1 MPPPPLH
8 GRRIFFGRCQGGY
21 HRTNTYSLNNWQALC
36 EYARHGNLAID
47 NNAAERKLRP
57 VAVGRKNYLFFG
69 SDNGGHTAA
78 ALYSVIV
85 SAKRHGLDPWRYLRD
100 VFARLPSMT
109 VSQLHELLPDKWR
122 DSH

>member
-1 MPPPPLH
+1 MRVL
-8 GRRIFFGRCQGGY
+8 
-21 HRTNTYSLNNWQALC
+21 LNL
-36 EYARHGNLAID
+36 RGNIPD
-47 NNAAERKLRP
+47 FIVISDGKTHDVNAAERKLRP
-57 VAVGRKNYLFFG
+57 VAVGRKNYLVFG

-100 VFARLPSMT
+100 VFDRLPSMT